1 MEGMLEGFKDGRM
14 DWKQIRKRKIG
25 EIILLFLNTKVKI
38 ASGKLRM
45 CIGGKETCWK
55 ITLYMWKIRINFC
68 ENILVCVF
76 NVGLKSMEINFTN
89 FLQ

>member
-45 CIGGKETCWK
+45 CIGGKENM
-55 ITLYMWKIRINFC
+55 LEDNSLRV
-68 ENILVCVF
+68 ENL
-76 NVGLKSMEINFTN
+76 N
-89 FLQ
+89 